1 MTVKVCGM
9 REAENIRQVELSGAD
24 LMGFIFYPKSS
35 RYVSALPSYMPS
47 LQKRVGVFVN
57 SPLDEILSKAREF
70 SLDYIQLHGNETPAL
85 CEAIKSEGLK
95 VIRAISVKDE
105 QDFSRAEEFRMAD
118 LLIFDTYTPAYGGS
132 GQKFNWHLL
141 ESYKGRVP
149 FLLSGGITPASAG
162 DILGFSHPQMAGVDI
177 NSGFETAP
185 ALKDAEKV
193 AGFIK
198 LLKSKEEINHTI

>member
-198 LLKSKEEINHTI
+198 LLKSKEENNHTI